1 MSPVDVKVPTE
12 EDEGRKT
19 GKVTI
24 DEPKK
29 DTREEMPSALS
40 VASALGL
47 SDTETIAEIQPLMR
61 KKTSV
66 IENMDA
72 NRKLAEEQFIFNQ
85 ELLAKNQELEERL
98 AALEGEFSPGKD
110 E

>member
-1 MSPVDVKVPTE
+1 
-12 EDEGRKT
+12 
-19 GKVTI
+19 
-24 DEPKK
+24 
-29 DTREEMPSALS
+29 
-40 VASALGL
+40 
-47 SDTETIAEIQPLMR
+47 MR

-98 AALEGEFSPGKD
+98 AALEGEFSPGK
-110 E
+110 EE